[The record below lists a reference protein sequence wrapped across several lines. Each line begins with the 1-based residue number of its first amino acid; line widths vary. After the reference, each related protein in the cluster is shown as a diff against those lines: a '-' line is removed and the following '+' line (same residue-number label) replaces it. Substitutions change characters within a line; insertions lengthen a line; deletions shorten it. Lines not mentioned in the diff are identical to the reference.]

1 MVLGDISPVTHRGL
15 AIVDESL
22 EVGDSLYR
30 IHHQKTK
37 AHFVAGGQPEVH
49 GGVAVHG
56 VVDAGGS
63 EFVTWP
69 ELHCRVVAVI

>member
-1 MVLGDISPVTHRGL
+1 MDHITHRVL
-15 AIVDESL
+15 AAVDKSAG
-22 EVGDSLYR
+22 VGDSLR
-30 IHHQKTK
+30 RVHPQKTK
-37 AHFVAGGQPEVH
+37 AHFVAGGLPEAH

-69 ELHCRVVAVI
+69 DLHWRVVAVT